1 MCLCPSPVPLARA
14 PPCAHTHVHAHA
26 YALNTTPDDPPQLNV
41 LLDFVDGMKSQLSA
55 MDEKLDAL
63 GSAIGAMHADVV
75 RLAGRPVLEVYNEWS
90 ERTKKVAGSVLPS
103 EGTCRLNNGH
113 TFKKDYMKTKF

>member
-1 MCLCPSPVPLARA
+1 MP
-14 PPCAHTHVHAHA
+14 
-26 YALNTTPDDPPQLNV
+26 ALNTTPDDPPQLNV
-41 LLDFVDGMKSQLSA
+41 LLDCVDGMKSQLSA

-103 EGTCRLNNGH
+103 EGACRLIMVIRL
-113 TFKKDYMKTKF
+113 KKITRKQSSDYQ